1 MSQIDFVP
9 GLRKWK
15 KKKIILEGETLD
27 CTNHLL
33 LRVKKSN
40 SFMKA
45 KLKSEVST
53 RTEEGRT
60 LMEESKSKKEMM
72 QNREIW

>member
-1 MSQIDFVP
+1 ME
-9 GLRKWK
+9 
-15 KKKIILEGETLD
+15 KKIILEGETLD

-60 LMEESKSKKEMM
+60 LMEGSKSKKKMM